1 MSEPAIF
8 LSRRRAVGLLV
19 AAPAAAC
26 LGLRAA
32 AQPDYESILRQMLGN
47 LRLPG
52 PPAQLDLLRLEWP
65 EGGFG
70 TDKDHVAAVVRMT
83 WAPGTRQYRVTCAD
97 RADPAVL
104 AAAIRARFAAITA
117 GNRPERSA

>member
-32 AQPDYESILRQMLGN
+32 AQPDYESN

-70 TDKDHVAAVVRMT
+70 TDKDHVTAVVRMT

-97 RADPAVL
+97 RANPAVL